1 MRSAEDEAKDAKK
14 ATEAEKGEK
23 AKKSAAVEGKKVE
36 TKAPKKEHTAALPD
50 DVVTQIAQA
59 KYEAQEDKLRD
70 VARHSMALIRD
81 FQKLDEQDCI
91 RKIADIQRS
100 LVKYEM
106 QYIRAWEIEEHRRS
120 RELVDL
126 EAMRARF
133 RKDAETEERQLE
145 GQRKVLQKGLIKR
158 KRYEGYEELATA
170 VNSKRPQHDSKAE
183 IERVTAD
190 LSQMRA
196 HGERFGR
203 LAEFRDEYLGRK
215 KQQVSTKRAQESVP
229 ENFYNLVADRMADA
243 LKNQAYHSRPLSQ
256 ASRRFTELTRR
267 GAVFPVEELVEA
279 FDASISR
286 ESIRN
291 IVSEMFS
298 TCHAE
303 ALVMGNETAQDALDL
318 VKKLET
324 SLGLK
329 CALKELPRFEEAQ
342 LPAGRTLWMLDSTDK
357 ERILV

>member
-14 ATEAEKGEK
+14 TTDAEKGEK

-36 TKAPKKEHTAALPD
+36 TKAPKKEATAALPD

-190 LSQMRA
+190 LSEMRA

-203 LAEFRDEYLGRK
+203 LAEFRDEKLK
-215 KQQVSTKRAQESVP
+215 ILVQALADLDEDAQAEQAFREETFP
-229 ENFYNLVADRMADA
+229 EEAAEHA
-243 LKNQAYHSRPLSQ
+243 
-256 ASRRFTELTRR
+256 ASIVCEPSPQN
-267 GAVFPVEELVEA
+267 APELVEV
-279 FDASISR
+279 
-286 ESIRN
+286 
-291 IVSEMFS
+291 VS
-298 TCHAE
+298 
-303 ALVMGNETAQDALDL
+303 
-318 VKKLET
+318 
-324 SLGLK
+324 
-329 CALKELPRFEEAQ
+329 
-342 LPAGRTLWMLDSTDK
+342 
-357 ERILV
+357 